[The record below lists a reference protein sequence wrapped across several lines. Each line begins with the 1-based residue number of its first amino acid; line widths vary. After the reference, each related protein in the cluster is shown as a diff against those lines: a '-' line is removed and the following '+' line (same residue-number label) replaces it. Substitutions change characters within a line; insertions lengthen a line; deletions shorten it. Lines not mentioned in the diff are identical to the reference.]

1 MANRII
7 WAVLILCLLVGGYI
21 FFTIATLPSVD
32 RTLENG
38 VTPSP
43 TSQILARDN
52 SLIRAYGKFH
62 HKPVSLS
69 EIPSALIDALLT
81 TEDRRFYQHGG
92 IDPRGILR
100 AFLRNIRSQEVEEG
114 GSTLTQQL
122 ARNIFLSNERSI
134 HRKIWEAL
142 LARKLEQK
150 LTKDQIL
157 EMYLNNVYFGEG
169 AYGLGA
175 ASLVYFGKSPKE
187 LDMAECALLVGLPQ
201 APSRYNP
208 FNNPDLA
215 IKRRNEVLQKMVEA
229 GKLSE
234 SEARVLKKR
243 KLHLNP
249 HGHDLASINK
259 APFFSQYVV
268 EHVLAQLDID
278 EQTFWQRGIKV
289 YTTLNPKAQQIAE
302 DQIRISSRAYGGQHQ
317 AALLSLD
324 TNGGMLAYV
333 GGRDFTTS
341 QYDRVSQARRSV
353 GSLFKV
359 FVYITAIEKGIS
371 PLAVYL
377 DAPVQYGN
385 WRPENYDK
393 RHHGYMTLAHAL
405 VESNNVVAVKL
416 INDISPEAAIKTAQ
430 EMGIKS
436 PMEPNISL
444 ALGAMDASLKEM
456 TAAFNVLN
464 NKGTYV
470 EPYAIEKIVGRNGHL
485 LYEHRSDKKK
495 VLERSVRD
503 TMVELMQGVIRYGTG
518 RAAVIDRP
526 AAGKT
531 GTSDNYQDAWFIGFT
546 PEATTGV
553 WVGNDD
559 NSTMVDIT
567 GGTLP
572 ANIWQAYM
580 SKLLAGIGKGDFEL
594 AEAYPL
600 RERDFLSLS
609 TGNLNPGEPAFRDR
623 KEFSLKK
630 LLRGWFHRAPE
641 QGYTPEVNSDS
652 QFRGMHEW
660 GIIKEEEQ
668 KRLEKEEKRY
678 KK

>member
-1 MANRII
+1 MAKKII
-7 WAVLILCLLVGGYI
+7 WAVLILCLLIGSYI
-21 FFTIATLPSVD
+21 FFIIATLPSVD
-32 RTLENG
+32 KTLENG

-43 TSQILARDN
+43 TSQILARDY

-62 HKPVSLS
+62 HKPASLS
-69 EIPSALIDALLT
+69 EIPSVLIDALLA

-92 IDPRGILR
+92 IDRRGILR

-134 HRKIWEAL
+134 HRKIGEAL

-150 LTKDQIL
+150 LNKGQIL

-175 ASLVYFGKSPKE
+175 ATLVYFGKSAKE
-187 LDMAECALLVGLPQ
+187 LDVAECALLVGLLQ

-234 SEARVLKKR
+234 SEAQVLKKTQ
-243 KLHLNP
+243 LNLNP
-249 HGHDLASINK
+249 HGRDLASINK

-268 EHVLAQLDID
+268 EQVLAQFDID

-289 YTTLNPKAQQIAE
+289 YTTLDPKAQQIAE
-302 DQIRISSRAYGGQHQ
+302 DQIRISSRVYGEQHQ
-317 AALLSLD
+317 GALLSLD

-377 DAPVQYGN
+377 DAPIQYGN

-393 RHHGYMTLAHAL
+393 QHRGYMTLAHAL

-430 EMGIKS
+430 KMGIKS
-436 PMEPNISL
+436 PMEPNLSL
-444 ALGAMDASLKEM
+444 ALGAMGASLKEM
-456 TAAFNVLN
+456 TVAFNILN
-464 NKGTYV
+464 NKGMYV
-470 EPYAIEKIVGRNGHL
+470 EPYAIEKIIGRNGDL
-485 LYEHRSDKKK
+485 LYEHQAEKKK

-518 RAAVIDRP
+518 KAAAIDRP

-546 PEATTGV
+546 PEVTTGV

-572 ANIWQAYM
+572 ASIWQAYM
-580 SKLLAGIGKGDFEL
+580 SKLLVGIGKGEFEL

-600 RERDFLSLS
+600 HERDFLSLS
-609 TGNLNPGEPAFRDR
+609 KYNLNPGEAASWGR
-623 KEFSLKK
+623 KVFGLKK
-630 LLRGWFHRAPE
+630 LLGGWFHRAPE
-641 QGYTPEVNSDS
+641 HGYTPEVNSDS

-668 KRLEKEEKRY
+668 RSLEKEKKAY